1 MDVLGRSTMVGL
13 KPTVVAAI
21 GPEYSNRRLSV
32 ETRWSKSTDV
42 ASPGFKLSVRSTWA
56 LSSQLLVPTQPGVF
70 T

>member
-13 KPTVVAAI
+13 KPSVVGAI
-21 GPEYSNRRLSV
+21 GPEYNNRRLSV
-32 ETRWSKSTDV
+32 ETRWSKSTV
-42 ASPGFKLSVRSTWA
+42 VTCPGFKLSVRSTWA